1 MTLIILCLLAELS
14 RRKGAFVTFVVVDPS
29 EMLLEAGEALRC
41 TTEALRL
48 FAVAAGYG
56 QACSLYT

>member
-1 MTLIILCLLAELS
+1 MS
-14 RRKGAFVTFVVVDPS
+14 RFVVVDPS